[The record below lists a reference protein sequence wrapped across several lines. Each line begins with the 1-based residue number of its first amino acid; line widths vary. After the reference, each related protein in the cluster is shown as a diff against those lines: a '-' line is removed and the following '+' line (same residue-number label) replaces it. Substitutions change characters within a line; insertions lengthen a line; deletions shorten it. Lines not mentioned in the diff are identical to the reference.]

1 MNNNNSPVVIG
12 GQQADDDHKTKQA
25 DSEHESAESHDDHAA
40 GDHAGGD
47 LEHGEGH
54 VADGDWTLQHSM
66 DYYLSPDHLIGH
78 VQDSDHFELPAFGS
92 WDFDAK
98 GQIKIPQISP
108 YTAEEPLIGEGGTI
122 QFTPNQFV
130 GPVTFQPTKFVVLE
144 LIGALIVAAI
154 FIPYARR
161 IQSGDRPVGRFWN
174 LIDTMVL
181 YIRDEV
187 AVPSIGSQDA
197 KRFLPFVWTIF
208 FFVLTLNLLGMIPGL
223 GAATGS
229 ISVTAALALAVFV
242 VVMGTGMKKMG
253 VVGFLKAQ
261 APHLDINPAL
271 KLILLPMIWAIE
283 VFGLMIKHAVLAVRL
298 FANMFAGHLVVG
310 VFVAFI
316 GVTWGSWL
324 VWGAAP
330 AVILATIAV
339 NLLEL
344 LVAFIQAYVFAFLT
358 SLFIG
363 AAIHPH

>member
-1 MNNNNSPVVIG
+1 MKNNDSPLAV
-12 GQQADDDHKTKQA
+12 DDPSVDENKTQEDH
-25 DSEHESAESHDDHAA
+25 EHDA
-40 GDHAGGD
+40 GDAHDEGAH
-47 LEHGEGH
+47 EHDGE
-54 VADGDWTLQHSM
+54 WTLQDSM

-78 VQDSDHFELPAFGS
+78 VQDSYYFETMFL
-92 WDFDAK
+92 DAEGNK
-98 GQIKIPQISP
+98 NKIDIPWISP
-108 YTAEEPLIGEGGTI
+108 ISKDRPLIGENGSLYEVSKD
-122 QFTPNQFV
+122 NQFI
-130 GPVTFQPTKFVVLE
+130 GPVNFQPTKFVVLE
-144 LIGALIVAAI
+144 LFAALIVCAV

-161 IQSGDRPVGRFWN
+161 IKNGDRPQGRFWN
-174 LIDTMVL
+174 MIDATVC

-187 AVPSIGSQDA
+187 AVPGIGSEDA

-208 FFVLTLNLLGMIPGL
+208 FFVLTLNLLGMVPGL

-229 ISVTAALALAVFV
+229 ISVTAALALSVFV

-261 APHLDINPAL
+261 APHLDVPIGL
-271 KLILLPMIWAIE
+271 KLFLLPMIWAIE

-316 GVTWGSWL
+316 GVTWGTWM

-330 AVILATIAV
+330 AVILSTIAV